1 MGGFGLSC
9 FRLGYKPQLP
19 WMENQ
24 HRPAKPMS
32 IGSLQM
38 PQQPSEVT
46 AAAPSLPEATRATRT
61 PEPTRPMYHDHVPM
75 ARVSA
80 DAEALFPAL
89 AEFLKLARTHTLIP
103 VCRRLVADLETPV
116 SAFLR
121 LAADEPESFLLESV
135 EGGEK
140 LGRYTFMGVR
150 PATKLVARGDQ
161 ITTWQSKRQ
170 TTAQGDIFETLKA
183 ALASHKPAHVAGLP
197 PFTAGAIGFFAYD
210 VVRRIERLPTRA
222 KDDLQLPD
230 ACLAFFHEVVA
241 FDHVKKELLLIVN
254 ADVRE
259 QAPKAAYA
267 AAVRRLAAL
276 ERRLAKPLPASHRRK
291 HTASKLAVK
300 KCTRKADYLRAV
312 ERTREYIA
320 AGDIFQAVISQRF
333 EVDPGDDPFA
343 VYRAL
348 RIVNPSPYMY
358 FLQLNVDADAGAGNA
373 RTKPKP
379 IYIVGSSP
387 ELLVRVKQR
396 QVEYRPIAGTRPRG
410 QDEEEDDRR
419 AADLRADAKELS
431 EHVMLVDLGRN
442 DVGRVSDYG
451 SVRVRDLM
459 IVERYSHVMHLVSS
473 IEGRL
478 RPELSAVDALRSCF
492 PAGTL
497 SGAPKVRAMEII
509 EELEPTRRG
518 IYGGGV
524 CYADYSGN
532 LDSCIAIRSM
542 LVKDGVGYIQ
552 AGAGIVADSVP
563 EREYEECLN
572 KAQAVLRAVERGR
585 TS

>member
-1 MGGFGLSC
+1 M
-9 FRLGYKPQLP
+9 
-19 WMENQ
+19 
-24 HRPAKPMS
+24 H
-32 IGSLQM
+32 
-38 PQQPSEVT
+38 QQPTGLANPALCSPLT
-46 AAAPSLPEATRATRT
+46 GMPEAGARNTLSAA
-61 PEPTRPMYHDHVPM
+61 MYHERVPM
-75 ARVSA
+75 ARISA
-80 DAEALFPAL
+80 DPEALFPAL
-89 AEFLKLARTHTLIP
+89 PEFLKLARAHTLIP

-116 SAFLR
+116 STFLR
-121 LAADEPESFLLESV
+121 LADDEPECFLLESV

-150 PATKLVARGDQ
+150 PASKLVAYGDEVTSWRGQ
-161 ITTWQSKRQ
+161 RQ
-170 TTAQGDIFETLKA
+170 TTTKADIFESLKA
-183 ALASHKPAHVAGLP
+183 ALAGHSPAHVAGLP
-197 PFTAGAIGFFAYD
+197 PLTAGAIGFFAYD
-210 VVRRIERLPTRA
+210 AVRQIERLPSRA
-222 KDDLQLPD
+222 KNDLGVPD

-254 ADVRE
+254 ADLTA
-259 QAPKAAYA
+259 QKPKPAYA
-267 AAVRRLAAL
+267 AALRRLAAL
-276 ERRLAKPLPASHRRK
+276 ERQLAKPLPERARIR
-291 HTASKLAVK
+291 ARARDEKLVVK
-300 KCTRKADYLRAV
+300 KCTRKADYMRAV

-333 EVDPGDDPFA
+333 EVDPGKDLFGI
-343 VYRAL
+343 YRAL

-358 FLQLNVDADAGAGNA
+358 FLRLNVDGGRDS
-373 RTKPKP
+373 KP
-379 IYIVGSSP
+379 IHIIGSSP

-396 QVEYRPIAGTRPRG
+396 QVEYRPIAGTRPRS
-410 QDEEEDDRR
+410 QDEAEDERC
-419 AADLRADAKELS
+419 AADLLADAKERS

-442 DVGRVSDYG
+442 DVGRVSTYG
-451 SVRVRDLM
+451 SIHVRDLM

-473 IEGRL
+473 IEGQL

-518 IYGGGV
+518 IYGGGI

-542 LVKDGVGYIQ
+542 LVKDGIGYIQ

-572 KAQAVLRAVERGR
+572 KAQAVIRAVERAR
-585 TS
+585 RA

>member
-1 MGGFGLSC
+1 
-9 FRLGYKPQLP
+9 
-19 WMENQ
+19 
-24 HRPAKPMS
+24 
-32 IGSLQM
+32 
-38 PQQPSEVT
+38 
-46 AAAPSLPEATRATRT
+46 
-61 PEPTRPMYHDHVPM
+61 MYHEHVLMP
-75 ARVSA
+75 RSSS
-80 DAEALFPAL
+80 DPEALFPAL
-89 AEFLKLARTHTLIP
+89 PEFLTLARAHTLVP

-121 LAADEPESFLLESV
+121 LAAEEPECFLLESV

-150 PATKLVARGDQ
+150 PARKLVARNGE
-161 ITTWQSKRQ
+161 ITTWHANRKAPSKEE
-170 TTAQGDIFETLKA
+170 TVTGDIFEQLKA
-183 ALASHKPAHVAGLP
+183 ALNSHSPAHVAGLP

-210 VVRRIERLPTRA
+210 SVRQIEKLPALA

-254 ADVRE
+254 ADVRA

-267 AAVRRLAAL
+267 AASRRIAAL
-276 ERRLAKPLPASHRRK
+276 ERQLAKPLPPKKRRK
-291 HTASKLAVK
+291 APADKLTVR
-300 KCTRKADYLRAV
+300 KCTRKADYLRDV

-343 VYRAL
+343 IYRAL

-358 FLQLNVDADAGAGNA
+358 FLRLHVEDNKTAPKGS
-373 RTKPKP
+373 KP
-379 IYIVGSSP
+379 IHIIGSSP

-396 QVEYRPIAGTRPRG
+396 QIEYRPIAGTRPRA
-410 QDEEEDDRR
+410 QNEEEDQRR
-419 AADLRADAKELS
+419 AADLLADAKERA

-442 DVGRVSDYG
+442 DVGRVSEFG

-478 RPELSAVDALRSCF
+478 RPELSAVDALRACF

-563 EREYEECLN
+563 EREYEECRN
-572 KAQAVLRAVERGR
+572 KAQAVLRAVERAR
-585 TS
+585 SI

>member
-1 MGGFGLSC
+1 MGGFGLPC
-9 FRLGYKPQLP
+9 FRLGCNTQLP

-32 IGSLQM
+32 IGSPQM
-38 PQQPSEVT
+38 PQQPSEV
-46 AAAPSLPEATRATRT
+46 APAAPSLPEATRATRT

-161 ITTWQSKRQ
+161 ITTWQGKRQ

-276 ERRLAKPLPASHRRK
+276 ERRLAKPLPTSRRRK
-291 HTASKLAVK
+291 HIESKLAVK

-358 FLQLNVDADAGAGNA
+358 FLQLNVDADAGARNTK
-373 RTKPKP
+373 TKPKP

-410 QDEEEDDRR
+410 QDEEEDERR

>member
-1 MGGFGLSC
+1 
-9 FRLGYKPQLP
+9 
-19 WMENQ
+19 
-24 HRPAKPMS
+24 
-32 IGSLQM
+32 
-38 PQQPSEVT
+38 
-46 AAAPSLPEATRATRT
+46 
-61 PEPTRPMYHDHVPM
+61 M
-75 ARVSA
+75 ARISA
-80 DAEALFPAL
+80 DAEALFPPL
-89 AEFLKLARTHTLIP
+89 PEFLTLARKHTLIP

-140 LGRYTFMGVR
+140 VGRYTFMGIR
-150 PATKLVARGDQ
+150 PAGKLVARGGKV
-161 ITTWQSKRQ
+161 TTWQGKRQ
-170 TTAQGDIFETLKA
+170 KTEEADIFETLKA
-183 ALASHKPAHVAGLP
+183 ALASHSPAHVAGLP

-210 VVRRIERLPTRA
+210 VVRQIERLPTHA

-254 ADVRE
+254 ADVRQ
-259 QAPKAAYA
+259 QAPKTAYA

-276 ERRLAKPLPASHRRK
+276 ERRLAKPLPPERPRRRSR
-291 HTASKLAVK
+291 TQGKLTVK

-333 EVDPGDDPFA
+333 EVDPGDDLFA
-343 VYRAL
+343 VYREL
-348 RIVNPSPYMY
+348 RIVNPSPYLY
-358 FLQLNVDADAGAGNA
+358 FLQLNIDADGTG
-373 RTKPKP
+373 KKQKP
-379 IYIVGSSP
+379 IHIVGSSP

-396 QVEYRPIAGTRPRG
+396 QVEYRPIAGTRPRAL
-410 QDEEEDDRR
+410 DEEEDQRR
-419 AADLRADAKELS
+419 AADLLADAKEVS

-451 SVRVRDLM
+451 SVRLRDLM

-572 KAQAVLRAVERGR
+572 KAQAVIRAVERTR
-585 TS
+585 S

>member
-1 MGGFGLSC
+1 
-9 FRLGYKPQLP
+9 
-19 WMENQ
+19 
-24 HRPAKPMS
+24 
-32 IGSLQM
+32 
-38 PQQPSEVT
+38 
-46 AAAPSLPEATRATRT
+46 
-61 PEPTRPMYHDHVPM
+61 MYHDHVPM
-75 ARVSA
+75 AHIAA
-80 DAEALFPAL
+80 DPEALFPAL
-89 AEFLKLARTHTLIP
+89 PDFLKLASAHTLVP

-121 LAADEPESFLLESV
+121 LAADEPECFLLESV

-150 PATKLVARGDQ
+150 PAGKLTARGGEV
-161 ITTWQSKRQ
+161 TTWQGKRQ
-170 TTAQGDIFETLKA
+170 KTVNGDIFEALKI
-183 ALASHKPAHVAGLP
+183 ALDAHSPAHVAGLP
-197 PFTAGAIGFFAYD
+197 PFTAGAIGFFSYD
-210 VVRRIERLPTRA
+210 AVRQIERLPTRA
-222 KDDLQLPD
+222 KDDLQVPD

-254 ADVRE
+254 ADVRK
-259 QAPKAAYA
+259 QAPRVAYA
-267 AAVRRLAAL
+267 TALKRLAAL
-276 ERRLAKPLPASHRRK
+276 ERQLSKPLPDRARIRARNRRQER
-291 HTASKLAVK
+291 LAIK
-300 KCTRKADYLRAV
+300 KCTRKADYIRAV

-333 EVDPGDDPFA
+333 EVDPGNDPFA
-343 VYRAL
+343 IYRAL

-358 FLQLNVDADAGAGNA
+358 FLRLHVDGQKDA
-373 RTKPKP
+373 KP
-379 IYIVGSSP
+379 IHIVGSSP

-396 QVEYRPIAGTRPRG
+396 QVDYRPIAGTRPRS
-410 QDEEEDDRR
+410 QDEQEDQRR
-419 AADLRADAKELS
+419 ADDLLADAKERS

-442 DVGRVSDYG
+442 DVGRVSTYG

-473 IEGRL
+473 IEGQL

-518 IYGGGV
+518 IYGGGI

-542 LVKDGVGYIQ
+542 LVKNGVGYIQ

-572 KAQAVLRAVERGR
+572 KAQAVIRAVERAR
-585 TS
+585 ST